1 VPKKVTKQVCV
12 QVKKCVEEQVPA
24 DDACG
29 NGSGNGNGG
38 RGCKKGGLLGCKKG
52 C

>member
-24 DDACG
+24 C
-29 NGSGNGNGG
+29 GSGASKAGRGKGGILGHGCG
-38 RGCKKGGLLGCKKG
+38 RGCKKGC
-52 C
+52 

>member
-1 VPKKVTKQVCV
+1 V
-12 QVKKCVEEQVPA
+12 QVKKCIEEEVPA

-29 NGSGNGNGG
+29 CSNGSGNGGSK
-38 RGCKKGGLLGCKKG
+38 GCKKGGLLGCKKG